1 MRGRFDSLGGHM
13 LKSVGLAALVAAC
26 LCVAPTAR
34 AGGADVKK
42 KEAAVAA
49 LEKRKA
55 DLVRLADQ
63 VWAYAE
69 TALRE
74 HKSAKLLSDYAEQ
87 QGFTVTRG
95 VAGMPTAFVASYGSG
110 APVIGIMGE
119 YDALPGISQKA
130 EPVKAPLAEGAPGH
144 GCGHNLF
151 GAASLG
157 AAIAIK
163 EMIAAGQLKG
173 TVKFFGT
180 PAEEA
185 VGGKVYMIR
194 EGVFKEVDVML
205 AWHPA
210 DETRAD
216 TESTQAIVDFIVE
229 FRGKAAHAA
238 ADPWNGRSALDGVEL
253 FLNGVNMLR
262 EHVKPTVRMHYTI
275 QRGGEVPNVIPEY
288 ARVWMWVRDSKRAGV
303 EETLARVREVA
314 RGAAIMAGVEST
326 LTVQAGDYEM
336 LNNMAGAKLLDSNLR
351 WLGPINYTEAE
362 QNFAREIQ
370 RATGKP
376 LEGLDGS
383 IQPLKENPGPPE
395 GGSTD
400 VGDVSWVVP
409 TLHFSLTTAPKDTPW
424 HSWAVVASGGMSIGH
439 KGMMHASKALAITMA
454 DLFEDAELRRAI
466 RAEFDKATNGHVYQ
480 PYIPAGPPPL
490 PKD

>member
-1 MRGRFDSLGGHM
+1 MNSFR
-13 LKSVGLAALVAAC
+13 KSALLLAAGLSI
-26 LCVAPTAR
+26 APVVR

-42 KEAAVAA
+42 KEAAVTAI
-49 LEKRKA
+49 EKRKA
-55 DLVRLADQ
+55 DLIRLSDQ

-74 HKSAKLLSDYAEQ
+74 HKSAKLLADYAEQ

-95 VAGMPTAFVASYGSG
+95 VAGMPTAFVATYGTG
-110 APVIGIMGE
+110 QPVIGIMGE

-130 EPVKAPLAEGAPGH
+130 QPTKEPLLEGAAGH
-144 GCGHNLF
+144 GCGHNMF

-173 TVKFFGT
+173 TIRFFGT

-194 EGVFKEVDVML
+194 EGVFKGVDVML

-216 TESTQAIVDFIVE
+216 TESTQAIVDFVVE
-229 FRGKAAHAA
+229 FHGKAAHAA

-275 QRGGEVPNVIPEY
+275 PSGGDVPNVIPEY

-303 EETLARVREVA
+303 EEALARVREVA
-314 RGAAIMAGVEST
+314 RGAALMAGVESK
-326 LTVQAGDYEM
+326 LTIQAGDYEM
-336 LNNMAGAKLLDSNLR
+336 LNNMVGARLLDANLR
-351 WLGPINYTEAE
+351 WLGPMQYSEAE

-370 RATGKP
+370 RVTGKP
-376 LEGLDGS
+376 EAGLDGS
-383 IQPLKENPGPPE
+383 IQPLKENPGDPE

-424 HSWAVVASGGMSIGH
+424 HSWAVVAAGGMSIGH
-439 KGMMHASKALAITMA
+439 KGMLHASKTLAITMA

-466 RAEFDKATNGHVYQ
+466 RAEFDKSTNGHVYQ
-480 PYIPAGPPPL
+480 PYIPPGPPPI